1 MQASLTTHRFLYAEL
16 QAGAI
21 KCIKLLALS
30 LPIYI
35 YIYNIYVY
43 NAYAYTFEMLQ
54 NKLFIDTGLK

>member
-1 MQASLTTHRFLYAEL
+1 MQAFLTTHRFLYAEV

-35 YIYNIYVY
+35 HNIYVY

>member
-1 MQASLTTHRFLYAEL
+1 MQAFLTTHRFLYAEV
-16 QAGAI
+16 QAVAI

-35 YIYNIYVY
+35 LNIYVY